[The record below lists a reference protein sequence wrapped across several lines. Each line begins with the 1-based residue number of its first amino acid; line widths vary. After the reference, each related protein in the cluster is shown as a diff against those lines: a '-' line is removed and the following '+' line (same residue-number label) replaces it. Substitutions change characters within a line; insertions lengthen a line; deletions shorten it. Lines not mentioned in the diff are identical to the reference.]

1 MRRLLILP
9 VMLLLVFMMSG
20 LCLADEINSKEILQ
34 KSKYEF
40 GFLTGYGWAMDHLP
54 QEPDI
59 EHAVVLP
66 SLSITLSGIERG
78 RSFYRGIVQ
87 YQLEPVVG
95 LITVPNQRAEFGL
108 SAVGFKYNF
117 TALEN
122 RWLPYSS
129 FGFGTI
135 YEPIGHHVQ
144 GTNFNF
150 ILQTGLGVEYF
161 LDEKHAI
168 NVQYRYRHISNA
180 SIRMPNSSINSSFIL
195 VGMSFF

>member
-1 MRRLLILP
+1 MRKLLMLP
-9 VMLLLVFMMSG
+9 VVFLLVLMMSG
-20 LCLADEINSKEILQ
+20 PSRADEINAKEILQ
-34 KSKYEF
+34 KNRYEL
-40 GFLTGYGWAMDHLP
+40 GVLAGYGWAMDNLP
-54 QEPDI
+54 QEPNI
-59 EHAVVLP
+59 QHAVVLP
-66 SLSITLSGIERG
+66 SLSITLSGKERG
-78 RSFYRGIVQ
+78 FSFLKGIIQ
-87 YQLEPVVG
+87 YQLEPVIG
-95 LITVPNQRAEFGL
+95 IITVPNQRAEFGL

-150 ILQTGLGVEYF
+150 ILHTGLGVEYF

-180 SIRMPNSSINSSFIL
+180 CIKLPNSSINSSFVL
-195 VGMSFF
+195 VGLSFF